1 MHRLRTCGRKWGR
14 FLLVLCFGKT
24 WHHRLHAN
32 ELFADKRND
41 ISLGLGPIFWM
52 KQSEEEQAF
61 FRKRGISWTR
71 GILLTCFDSAE
82 SRRWKDV
89 TWLCFFLTKE
99 LHFFTLPDWV
109 PKMIQHVDL
118 SKHSKISQVIGLWFM
133 IQIFRWHWGHI
144 LLSVWWTGAM
154 VSLYASEKAPEI
166 SQPPKNEKRPWLFRV

>member
-1 MHRLRTCGRKWGR
+1 MGG

-24 WHHRLHAN
+24 WHHRLHEN

-52 KQSEEEQAF
+52 KQSEEEQAS

-89 TWLCFFLTKE
+89 TWLCFFWQKNFIFSPCRIE
-99 LHFFTLPDWV
+99 YQKWSN
-109 PKMIQHVDL
+109 MYL
-118 SKHSKISQVIGLWFM
+118 SKHSKISQVIGFWFM
-133 IQIFRWHWGHI
+133 IHIFDGIEATYCWAFDGQVQWCLCMQAKKHLRF
-144 LLSVWWTGAM
+144 LS
-154 VSLYASEKAPEI
+154 
-166 SQPPKNEKRPWLFRV
+166 PPKNDAWFTWAMTKTLVV